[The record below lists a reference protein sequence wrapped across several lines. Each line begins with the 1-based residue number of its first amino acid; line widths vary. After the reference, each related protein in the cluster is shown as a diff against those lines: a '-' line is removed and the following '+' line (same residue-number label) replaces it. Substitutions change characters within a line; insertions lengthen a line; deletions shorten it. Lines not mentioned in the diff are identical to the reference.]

1 MTKPLHPIY
10 LSYRHTTSK
19 SGNAAVRQN
28 HKKQLK
34 IQHDTGIII

>member
-1 MTKPLHPIY
+1 MTKLLHTIY
-10 LSYRHTTSK
+10 LPCRQTTSK
-19 SGNAAVRQN
+19 SGNAVVRLN